1 MDSRPVDMGNPAF
14 DAARDGHGAVLV
26 AAKDG
31 GREAEIAFIGNADGL
46 VHLISPI

>member
-1 MDSRPVDMGNPAF
+1 MANPAS

-26 AAKDG
+26 AAKEG
-31 GREAEIAFIGNADGL
+31 GREADIAFIGNADGI